1 MGYREGH
8 RGTGEVPPA
17 EAGTHLQLLS
27 PIRTLPCRSTE
38 RGGGA
43 QVPAHAASERS
54 RCPPPHLMHLVE
66 EHANPRCPVCRTRTP
81 AVPSCLL
88 LRSRCPGLPGNWRK
102 GGKGFSRMCC
112 ESLPDFQRLGLLTGP
127 FCCVPVGSALLLL
140 EGGL

>member
-54 RCPPPHLMHLVE
+54 RCPPPPPYASRGGACQPQVPCLQDPDSCCAQLPLAQVQMPRVARQLE
-66 EHANPRCPVCRTRTP
+66 E
-81 AVPSCLL
+81 
-88 LRSRCPGLPGNWRK
+88 GRK
-102 GGKGFSRMCC
+102 GV
-112 ESLPDFQRLGLLTGP
+112 FQDVLRA
-127 FCCVPVGSALLLL
+127 SA
-140 EGGL
+140 

>member
-54 RCPPPHLMHLVE
+54 RCPPPTLCISWRSM
-66 EHANPRCPVCRTRTP
+66 PTP
-81 AVPSCLL
+81 GALSAGPGLL
-88 LRSRCPGLPGNWRK
+88 LCPAASCSGPDAQGCQATGGREERGFPG
-102 GGKGFSRMCC
+102 CVA
-112 ESLPDFQRLGLLTGP
+112 SLCLIFRDLV
-127 FCCVPVGSALLLL
+127 C
-140 EGGL
+140 